1 MLGANKNQSIH
12 EVLSNL
18 RHLDQHKPYGGL
30 SLVFAGDLKQLGKK
44 ERQIVTY
51 SIYSFIEPVKDRFI
65 FKPASIHGRSRAAGT
80 FWELFQNF
88 HLTEKVRSA
97 GDIYFSRLCDRI
109 GYNTLTSSDIEFLK
123 KRDIPCPMEEDP
135 ENFKQGKVYYVINI
149 TANLLYFR

>member
-18 RHLDQHKPYGGL
+18 HHLDKHKPYGGL
-30 SLVFAGDLKQLGKK
+30 SLILAGDLKQLGKWEK
-44 ERQIVTY
+44 QRV
-51 SIYSFIEPVKDRFI
+51 SFFSYSFIEPVKDRFI
-65 FKPASIHGRSRAAGT
+65 FKPPSIHGRSRAAGT
-80 FWELFQNF
+80 FWDLFQNF

-123 KRDIPCPMEEDP
+123 KRDVPCPMEEDP